1 MLRQTAFLQWIAT
14 QKHLPPNKHVN
25 KQKNNLE
32 NNASQMTYS
41 YVRNHL
47 PPTYKN
53 RTAPQINFNESICK
67 TTFSGP
73 PLNYN
78 FTYWIAIVDGFH
90 QTMVAKLESEIGVFI
105 PRKVNIV
112 LKIQTPLQTSS
123 ITSFPHRHLWGNVSL
138 RPIRNIINMKMLKTN
153 TQREAFGIISIRW
166 KMKPKIVLHCIS
178 LINVGDKNSKLY

>member
-105 PRKVNIV
+105 ARKVNIV

-123 ITSFPHRHLWGNVSL
+123 ITTSFPHRHLWGNVSL
-138 RPIRNIINMKMLKTN
+138 RPIRNISHENVKDKYSKRGIRDNFHQMKN
-153 TQREAFGIISIRW
+153 EA
-166 KMKPKIVLHCIS
+166 
-178 LINVGDKNSKLY
+178 KNRIALYFFN